1 MCMREDEGEKAIK
14 VGGAEGGEEPQG
26 KEKDKREKRTLAA
39 YKALLLER
47 RDQHRLIRG
56 AERTL
61 EGQRTSG
68 EFIGAQIGLV
78 FEATFFVGV

>member
-1 MCMREDEGEKAIK
+1 MKKKEGEKALK
-14 VGGAEGGEEPQG
+14 VGGAEGVEEPKGEE
-26 KEKDKREKRTLAA
+26 KEKREKRTLAA

-47 RDQHRLIRG
+47 RDQHGLIRG
-56 AERTL
+56 AERAL
-61 EGQRTSG
+61 EGQRASG